1 MIIVFLLAL
10 TIVLIITFFRIEK
23 SLNLFQNIFMYF
35 VLSFLITTSFDILIL
50 NLEYIKL
57 SSNFYLVLLFFLM
70 QTSFFPLIII
80 LYFNYLS
87 SSKSRLRKFNL
98 TILCLASLFL
108 IEYTLLSNKIIIYK
122 KWTSL
127 KSALYWI
134 SLLLTI
140 YLLNK
145 AFNKSI
151 SDEVDC

>member
-1 MIIVFLLAL
+1 MSIVFLLAL

-23 SLNLFQNIFMYF
+23 NLNLFQNIFMYF

-50 NLEYIKL
+50 NLKYIKL

-98 TILCLASLFL
+98 TILCLVSLFL
-108 IEYTLLSNKIIIYK
+108 IEYILLLSKVIIFKRWTLL
-122 KWTSL
+122 
-127 KSALYWI
+127 KSTFYWI
-134 SLLLTI
+134 SLLLII

-151 SDEVDC
+151 SNEVDC